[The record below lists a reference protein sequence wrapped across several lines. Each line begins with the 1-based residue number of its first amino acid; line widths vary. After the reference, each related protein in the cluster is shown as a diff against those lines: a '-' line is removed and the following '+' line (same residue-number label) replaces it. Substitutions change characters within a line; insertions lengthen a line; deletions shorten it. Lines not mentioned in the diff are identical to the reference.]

1 MEKNLS
7 TKAKITWCPGC
18 PNNQILVAF
27 RGAATELAEENKI
40 RIENLVATAGIGCHG
55 KIAEYLNMNTYTSQ
69 HGRAIASATGIKLG
83 NPDLTVVAFVGD
95 GDAYAEGLE
104 HLVHAARRNS
114 DIKVF
119 VHDNQM
125 FALTTGQTTPTSPKG
140 TRGKSTPAGSIE
152 EPLEP
157 LGLMLAAGA
166 SFVAR
171 TFAAEIQKTKEIMKA
186 AMLHRGFAFVDII
199 QPCIT
204 FLDTREYFKERVWWL
219 KGEPAKTIE
228 AAMQKI
234 KTKNDL
240 STAPLPRN
248 SARQSEKEKVPCGIF
263 YKVSRPTF
271 EEEL

>member
-1 MEKNLS
+1 MEPNLS

-27 RGAATELAEENKI
+27 RQAVSELAAENKI
-40 RIENLVATAGIGCHG
+40 KTENIIATAGIGCHG
-55 KIAEYLNMNTYTSQ
+55 KIAEYLNLNTYTSL
-69 HGRAIASATGIKLG
+69 HGRAIASSEGVKIA
-83 NPDLTVVAFVGD
+83 NPNLTVVAFVGD

-104 HLVHAARRNS
+104 HLIHAARRNS

-140 TRGKSTPAGSIE
+140 TKGKSTPSGSIE
-152 EPLEP
+152 EPFEP

-166 SFVAR
+166 SFIAR

-186 AMLHRGFAFVDII
+186 AMLHKGFAFVDII

-204 FLDTREYFKERVWWL
+204 FFDTRDYFKERIVWTE
-219 KGEPAKTIE
+219 GEPANNIE

-234 KTKNDL
+234 KSDG
-240 STAPLPRN
+240 
-248 SARQSEKEKVPCGIF
+248 QKVPCGIF
-263 YKVSRPTF
+263 YQISRPIF
-271 EEEL
+271 EEQL

>member
-1 MEKNLS
+1 MDLRCPYIEMNENLS

-27 RGAATELAEENKI
+27 RQAVSELAAENKI
-40 RIENLVATAGIGCHG
+40 KTENIVAAAGIGCHG
-55 KIAEYLNMNTYTSQ
+55 KIAEYLNMNTYTSL
-69 HGRAIASATGIKLG
+69 HGRAIASATGIKIA
-83 NPDLTVVAFVGD
+83 NPNLTVVSFVGD

-104 HLVHAARRNS
+104 HLIHAARRNS

-140 TRGKSTPAGSIE
+140 TKGKSTPSGSVE
-152 EPLEP
+152 EPFEP

-171 TFAAEIQKTKEIMKA
+171 TFAAEIQKTKEIIKA
-186 AMLHRGFAFVDII
+186 AMLHKGFAFVGII

-204 FLDTREYFKERVWWL
+204 FLDTRDYFKERVVWPE
-219 KGEPAKTIE
+219 GEPAKTIE
-228 AAMQKI
+228 EAMRKI
-234 KTKNDL
+234 KV
-240 STAPLPRN
+240 A
-248 SARQSEKEKVPCGIF
+248 AEKVPCGIF

-271 EEEL
+271 EEKI